1 MKMDF
6 GSFKPNRISGQIA
19 MIVVLSLIT
28 IHVVVT
34 AAFFVG
40 RPESPPNRPPEQ
52 FATVVRLVDAA
63 SAEARPRLI
72 FDADAAFPELD
83 ITLSPSVPSVIEPQA
98 DDRLIGDIRRR
109 LGAGFRVAR
118 VAPNGSADR
127 LARIAV
133 RLSDGAVVTA
143 RIASPP
149 AIPFFGGPIFVTL
162 LFIAI
167 SVSLLG
173 FWAARALTEP
183 LRSFAKAAESFLPD
197 GELALLPERGPDEVR
212 AATRALNR
220 MRERVKDLVEGRTRM
235 LAAVSHDLRT
245 PITRLR
251 LRSEFIVDQTLKTQT
266 LDELAHMSSMV
277 ESVLIYLRGGE
288 PREPATMIHIAT
300 SVQTICDQFA
310 DMGNDIGYYGPDD
323 AAIEGYPEEIR
334 RAVTNLVDNA
344 IRYGSKIVVV
354 RLIADPSS
362 IPVAVEDDGPGILVI
377 DKEAMQQPFVR
388 GDAAR
393 GMNGKNGFGLGL
405 WIARAAVE
413 AHGGRLELLDRVPY
427 GLIAQI
433 TLPRRQRRTGKPSA
447 GSSRARPMPHRRRS

>member
-19 MIVVLSLIT
+19 MIVVVSLIT
-28 IHVVVT
+28 IHVVLT

-52 FATVVRLVDAA
+52 FVTIVRLVDAA

-72 FDADAAFPELD
+72 VDADAAFPDLD
-83 ITLSPSVPSVIEPQA
+83 ITLSPSLPSVVEPQA
-98 DDRLIGDIRRR
+98 DDRLIGDIRHR
-109 LGAGFRVAR
+109 LGADLRVAR
-118 VAPNGSADR
+118 VAPSGSADR

-251 LRSEFIVDQTLKTQT
+251 LCSEFIVDQTLRAQT

-277 ESVLIYLRGGE
+277 ESVLVYLRGGE
-288 PREPATMIHIAT
+288 PREPATMIDFAT

-310 DMGNDIGYYGPDD
+310 DMGNDIGYDGPDH

-344 IRYGSKIVVV
+344 IRYGSKVVV
-354 RLIADPSS
+354 RLIAEPSS
-362 IPVAVEDDGPGILVI
+362 VSIAVEDDGPGILVI

-405 WIARAAVE
+405 SIARAAVE
-413 AHGGRLELLDRVPY
+413 AHGGRLELLDRVPS
-427 GLIAQI
+427 GLIARI
-433 TLPRRQRRTGKPSA
+433 TLPRRQKRTGKLFAAVVPSKTDA
-447 GSSRARPMPHRRRS
+447 A